1 MEHSGNMD
9 HLIWTIYMVILIY
22 FLVGGIGFYVIN
34 RKKPPSIA
42 RKSYVKFI
50 TYFLIINILFF
61 SIVFWPRFFHF
72 LTLVIIG
79 VGFYEV
85 IRLFVTS
92 GRQYVGFFILSSLL
106 FILLSGGFYLYS
118 TMNSKLILFGFLI
131 ISIFDSF
138 SQISGQLWGHKKIL
152 PKISPNKTVGGIL
165 GGAIIALLSGFLLG
179 GLYEASFIDRL
190 VLIGGAIVFAFLGDT
205 LASMYKRK
213 YNVKDYSQLIPG
225 HGGVLDR
232 FDSLIAGGA
241 WVAIYFCLL

>member
-1 MEHSGNMD
+1 MEHLTNVD
-9 HLIWTIYMVILIY
+9 QLIWTIYMVILIY
-22 FLVGGIGFYVIN
+22 FMVGGIGFYVIN

-42 RKSYVKFI
+42 RKSYVKFL

-61 SIVFWPRFFHF
+61 SIVFWPGFFHF

-79 VGFYEV
+79 IGFFEL
-85 IRLFVTS
+85 IRLFVYS
-92 GRQYVGFFILSSLL
+92 DRKFVEFFILSGIL
-106 FILLSGGFYLYS
+106 FTLLSGGFYLYS
-118 TMNSKLILFGFLI
+118 YLNSKLILFSFMV

-179 GLYEASFIDRL
+179 GLYEAPFIESL
-190 VLIGGAIVFAFLGDT
+190 GLIGGIILFSFLGDA
-205 LASMYKRK
+205 LASWYKRK
-213 YNVKDYSQLIPG
+213 YSVKDYSQLIPG

-241 WVAIYFCLL
+241 WVAFYFYIL